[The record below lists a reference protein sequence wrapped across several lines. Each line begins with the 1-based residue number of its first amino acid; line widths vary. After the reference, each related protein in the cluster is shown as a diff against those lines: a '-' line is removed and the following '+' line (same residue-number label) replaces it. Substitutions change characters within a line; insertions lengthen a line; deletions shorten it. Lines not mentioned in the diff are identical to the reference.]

1 MNSLAHARINSSNCT
16 HPPVCCARGIYCFDN
31 CSRAYQHQ
39 PLFAFECSNKRIQR
53 HVVYFST
60 FSSVKHYL
68 ISEKGM
74 RSNTDYCGV
83 EILFQN
89 FISAKRGL
97 NRKIPIYY
105 DESNGF
111 KIMLNL

>member
-1 MNSLAHARINSSNCT
+1 
-16 HPPVCCARGIYCFDN
+16 
-31 CSRAYQHQ
+31 
-39 PLFAFECSNKRIQR
+39 
-53 HVVYFST
+53 VYFST

-97 NRKIPIYY
+97 NRKKFP
-105 DESNGF
+105 F
-111 KIMLNL
+111 IMMNLMALRSRKGNAK